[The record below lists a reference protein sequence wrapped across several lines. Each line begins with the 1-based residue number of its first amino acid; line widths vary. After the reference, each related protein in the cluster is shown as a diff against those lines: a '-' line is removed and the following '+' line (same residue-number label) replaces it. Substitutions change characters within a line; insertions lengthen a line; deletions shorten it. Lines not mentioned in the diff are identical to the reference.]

1 MRRVLFCAV
10 AVVCFGLPGCASTSG
25 SSGLV
30 RSDRNEVDVAQVA
43 AVNAL
48 AQRRGV
54 NVTWVN
60 PPVKRV
66 PSSSGLSD

>member
-1 MRRVLFCAV
+1 MKRVLFSVLAV
-10 AVVCFGLPGCASTSG
+10 ACLGLPGCATTTG
-25 SSGLV
+25 SSSL
-30 RSDRNEVDVAQVA
+30 RAERFEIDSEQVS
-43 AVNAL
+43 AVNTL

-66 PSSSGLSD
+66 PATSGLGD